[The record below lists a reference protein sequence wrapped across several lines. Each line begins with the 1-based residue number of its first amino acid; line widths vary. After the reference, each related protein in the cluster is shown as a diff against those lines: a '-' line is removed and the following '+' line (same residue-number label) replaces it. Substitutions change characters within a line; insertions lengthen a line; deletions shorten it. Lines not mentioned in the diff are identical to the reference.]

1 MPAAMRPH
9 GNRETWE
16 SEIYFTDNILTGRE
30 SSFSSDIGS
39 RQAPPNRPLQLRH
52 QIYFTYNILTGRKS
66 PSWSDI
72 GSRWAPPTR
81 PLQLRR
87 QIYFTYNILT
97 GRKSPF
103 SSDIGS
109 REALQFVCGRL
120 GRQIYFTY
128 NILTG
133 RRILRLSNGTVVGLT
148 DDNPPSSRR
157 DLTAKMFR
165 TRKSQP

>member
-1 MPAAMRPH
+1 MSWWILRQTAKRRIFFREANPIILITWRLMPAAMRPH

-52 QIYFTYNILTGRKS
+52 
-66 PSWSDI
+66 
-72 GSRWAPPTR
+72 
-81 PLQLRR
+81 